1 MEEGEKEAKKYQESL
16 PTGGKGTGRRN
27 RKNDRFR
34 EWKVIDPVEEMI
46 AGATPDIEGKELIFY

>member
-27 RKNDRFR
+27 RRNDRFR
-34 EWKVIDPVEEMI
+34 EWKSDRPS
-46 AGATPDIEGKELIFY
+46 